1 MSSEPTEE
9 AVDVE
14 GTRTLPLDGL
24 DDEYRTDCGDI
35 IGPIF
40 ICLAAAKLLEGK
52 VRLLGRRSRESME
65 GLRRSFFAL

>member
-40 ICLAAAKLLEGK
+40 ICLAAAKLFEGN
-52 VRLLGRRSRESME
+52 VRLLGRRSCESME
-65 GLRRSFFAL
+65 GLRRNFFAL